1 MLKNFQN
8 PLFLLCA
15 FSIIAFLGLKEP
27 LWDQD
32 EAAYFGFASQINQT
46 NDWIVPNYPI
56 SEPHRKTPLHFWT
69 SALFMKVFGINH
81 FAFRLVNTLY
91 FLLCGLL
98 VYAFANSLNSK
109 AKNLSHDRRKQIA
122 FHSSIIF
129 LSSIFL
135 MIYQRISLTDIGL
148 LFYSLLGLFS
158 FWKVIAFV
166 PNTEKERIL
175 FLKSPTLWVIIF
187 WLSISLGLVQ
197 KGPPILILLGGVF
210 VSFFIFSSNRRKLLQ
225 FHAWLF
231 FPISLIPLL
240 VWGRLAWLAS
250 DGALIRW
257 MVDWYILKRTT
268 GSVFGQSGPP
278 GYYMVLFVLFLFPW
292 SFLLPQ
298 TLSTIKDHI
307 VVFLNRNV
315 KETKENRLLE
325 VKNDSIESINIDQ
338 RIFLLSWLFFGW
350 IFYELLPS
358 KLPSYA
364 LSVYP
369 LFCIFL
375 AQEWHKFQ
383 ENLILD
389 REIIKIPKL
398 HLILQLDWRKAI
410 SLLAGLLWILIF
422 LYLPYLFHSKNSY
435 DSNGSSYNNAN
446 GSIILENFKTIFN
459 WANTNQVIG
468 TICMIFAL
476 FYILFELG
484 SFRKRNFP
492 SFTKI
497 GIAMLCFHLA
507 FGLLYYPSISEH
519 RDYGNKLAEL
529 YIEMKATNKQISD
542 DAPIII
548 HPEIRLPSIITAL
561 DEKGLS
567 IPRIKVA
574 SGTEEIIAKINSR
587 VAIYLAP
594 QSFLDVIQFIG
605 HRPASKCLE
614 FYSYESGKNLNLC
627 WFLSGY

>member
-8 PLFLLCA
+8 PLFLLFA

-32 EAAYFGFASQINQT
+32 EAAYFGFASNMNQT
-46 NDWIVPNYPI
+46 NDWIVPDYPI

-69 SALFMKVFGINH
+69 SALFMKVLGIKH
-81 FAFRLVNTLY
+81 FAFRLANTLY

-98 VYAFANSLNSK
+98 VYAFANSLNSNSN
-109 AKNLSHDRRKQIA
+109 NLNFEKRNEIA
-122 FHSSIIF
+122 FRSSIIF

-158 FWKVIAFV
+158 FWNVIAFV
-166 PNTEKERIL
+166 PNPEIKRNPL
-175 FLKSPTLWVIIF
+175 LKSPFFWVIIF
-187 WLSISLGLVQ
+187 WVSCSLGLLQ

-210 VSFFIFSSNRRKLLQ
+210 MSFFLFSSNRRKLIQ

-231 FPISLIPLL
+231 FPISLIPIL

-278 GYYMVLFVLFLFPW
+278 GYYLVLFVLFLFPW
-292 SFLLPQ
+292 SLLLPQ
-298 TLSTIKDHI
+298 TLISIKNQI
-307 VVFLNRNV
+307 LEFLNRNV
-315 KETKENRLLE
+315 KESEDNKHLDLRHNSTQ
-325 VKNDSIESINIDQ
+325 SIHKDL

-364 LSVYP
+364 LAVYP
-369 LFCIFL
+369 LLCIFL
-375 AQEWHKFQ
+375 AQEWKKAE
-383 ENLILD
+383 ENLVMGK
-389 REIIKIPKL
+389 EIIKIRKHNFAL
-398 HLILQLDWRKAI
+398 HLDWRKAI
-410 SLLAGLLWILIF
+410 SLIVGLLWISIF
-422 LYLPYLFHSKNSY
+422 LYLPYLFHS
-435 DSNGSSYNNAN
+435 
-446 GSIILENFKTIFN
+446 TIFI

-468 TICMIFAL
+468 TICMILAL

-484 SFRKRNFP
+484 AFRKRNFP

-497 GIAMLCFHLA
+497 AIAMLSFHLA
-507 FGLLYYPSISEH
+507 FGLFYYPSISEH
-519 RDYGNKLAEL
+519 RDYGTKLAEM
-529 YIEMKATNKQISD
+529 YIEMKSTNKQISG

-561 DEKGLS
+561 DKKGIS
-567 IPRIKVA
+567 ILRIKVA
-574 SGTEEIIAKINSR
+574 SGTEEIIAKLNSR
-587 VAIYLAP
+587 EAIYLAP

-627 WFLSGY
+627 WFLTGY

>member
-8 PLFLLCA
+8 PLFLLFA

-32 EAAYFGFASQINQT
+32 EAAYFGFSSNMNQT
-46 NDWIVPNYPI
+46 TDWIVPDYPI

-69 SALFMKVFGINH
+69 SALFMKVLGINH
-81 FAFRLVNTLY
+81 FAFRLANTLY

-98 VYAFANSLNSK
+98 VYAFANSLNSNS
-109 AKNLSHDRRKQIA
+109 KNLNFGKRNEIA
-122 FHSSIIF
+122 FRSSIIF

-166 PNTEKERIL
+166 PNLEKERNP
-175 FLKSPTLWVIIF
+175 FLKSPTLWAIIF
-187 WLSISLGLVQ
+187 WLSFSLGLVQ

-210 VSFFIFSSNRRKLLQ
+210 MSFFLFSSNRRKLIR

-231 FPISLIPLL
+231 LPISLIPLL

-278 GYYMVLFVLFLFPW
+278 GYYLVLFALFLFPW
-292 SFLLPQ
+292 SLLLPQ
-298 TLSTIKDHI
+298 TLISIKNQI
-307 VVFLNRNV
+307 LEFLNRNV
-315 KETKENRLLE
+315 KESEDNKHLDLRS
-325 VKNDSIESINIDQ
+325 DSTESIHKDL

-375 AQEWHKFQ
+375 AQEWKKAE
-383 ENLILD
+383 ENLIPG
-389 REIIKIPKL
+389 REIFKKPKL
-398 HLILQLDWRKAI
+398 NLALVFDWQRLIP
-410 SLLAGLLWILIF
+410 LLLGLLWISIF
-422 LYLPYLFHSKNSY
+422 LYLPYLIHS
-435 DSNGSSYNNAN
+435 
-446 GSIILENFKTIFN
+446 TIFN
-459 WANTNQVIG
+459 WANSNQVIG
-468 TICMIFAL
+468 TICMTLAL
-476 FYILFELG
+476 IYILFELS
-484 SFRKRNFP
+484 SFRKSSLP
-492 SFTKI
+492 SFTKMT
-497 GIAMLCFHLA
+497 IAMLSFHLS
-507 FGLLYYPSISEH
+507 FGLFYYPSLSEQ
-519 RDYGNKLAEL
+519 RDYGNKLAEM
-529 YIEMKATNKQISD
+529 YIEMNTSNKYILGD
-542 DAPIII
+542 TPIII
-548 HPEIRLPSIITAL
+548 HPEIRLPSIITGL
-561 DEKGLS
+561 DEKGIS
-567 IPRIKVA
+567 IQRIKVA
-574 SGTEEIIAKINSR
+574 SGTEEIIAKINSS